1 MLITT
6 QHSDLSI
13 ADLLSGDLQLTT
25 PPNIYF
31 ELQKAAEHPSHSL
44 EDAAFIIEKDP
55 ALTLQLLKIV
65 NSAFYGFPAKITGI
79 KRAVAMIGA
88 TELQNLVLAAAV
100 IDKFSSLPGTMLSMH
115 DFWARSLRCALIAKE
130 LNVYLKSGADE
141 VLFVCGL
148 LHNIGQLVFFRR
160 IPELARTVALLQQE
174 FTDAEELSIEEAII
188 GFNHY
193 QTGAALTGLWQ
204 LPDIITESIKLH
216 AVPDSTSPF
225 QAVASLI
232 RTANDYS
239 RINTGD
245 AGGIQNSLE
254 LSAETIDRVMEKS
267 CDQFEIIFK
276 VFYPD

>member
-1 MLITT
+1 
-6 QHSDLSI
+6 
-13 ADLLSGDLQLTT
+13 QLTT

-193 QTGAALTGLWQ
+193 QTGAALTRLWQ

-254 LSAETIDRVMEKS
+254 LSAETIARVMEKS